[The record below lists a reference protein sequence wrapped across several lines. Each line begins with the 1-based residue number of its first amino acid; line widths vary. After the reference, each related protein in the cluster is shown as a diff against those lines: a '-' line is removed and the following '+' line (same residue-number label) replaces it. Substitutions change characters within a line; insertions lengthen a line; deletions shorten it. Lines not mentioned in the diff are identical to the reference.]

1 MSGFSPTKIVKKKL
15 SDYTL
20 EELYWCIDNEPGT
33 GANHQAA
40 AHELQRRKL
49 DGVHASLKRLEKP
62 HWSVTPNFWL
72 TFVAAVAGILAVWF
86 AYRAEIREL
95 RADHK
100 LQTSTPA
107 PEPQKPKP

>member
-1 MSGFSPTKIVKKKL
+1 MQPIVTPKRWQ
-15 SDYTL
+15 DYT
-20 EELYWCIDNEPGT
+20 EPELMRVIDSEPGH
-33 GANHQAA
+33 GANHLAA
-40 AHELQRRKL
+40 AAELQRRKL

-86 AYRAEIREL
+86 AYRAELREL

-100 LQTSTPA
+100 PQISTPA